1 MTPALVVRAVLGLML
16 VELSV
21 VEQWYRAVME
31 VLAAGVPV
39 VEVAERYGVSSQGR
53 ASTAKPSRP
62 ERPGE
67 DARGRGGGS
76 CCQSDSGWI
85 HQMSSST
92 GNL

>member
-1 MTPALVVRAVLGLML
+1 MVVRAVLGLML

-31 VLAAGVPV
+31 VLVAGVPV

-53 ASTAKPSRP
+53 ASTAKP
-62 ERPGE
+62 G
-67 DARGRGGGS
+67 GGGGS